1 MNLRCFPS
9 ILLLVSLALSYS
21 QTANVRANESF
32 QGNDPAGNAAQM
44 LAKMTPEERV
54 GQLFLVTFTGSS
66 ADQKSQIYNLIN
78 NYHVGGVVLQAG
90 NDNFVAAPAT
100 VSSAYQL
107 INQLQS
113 AEWQASQGVP
123 AGPDTGTPT
132 VAPTATS
139 TPANY
144 IPLFVGI
151 SQDGDGYP
159 NDQILNGLTPLPDL
173 MALGASWD
181 PALAEQ
187 VGWVA
192 GQELSSLGINLYF
205 GPSLD
210 VLESPGST
218 LGNGLGASAFGGDPY
233 WVGAMGSAYITGL
246 HTGSNGRMMVIADHF
261 PGRGSA
267 DRPAGGEP
275 ATVRKSLEQLK
286 QIELAPY
293 FSVTGNAST
302 PESTADGLLSLPPT
316 RVYPSRVKQAMSN
329 SSLKPLSE
337 PPFSG
342 LPAMKLS

>member
-1 MNLRCFPS
+1 MLGEWFYWPEMI
-9 ILLLVSLALSYS
+9 ILWL
-21 QTANVRANESF
+21 
-32 QGNDPAGNAAQM
+32 P
-44 LAKMTPEERV
+44 PIP
-54 GQLFLVTFTGSS
+54 FLMPI
-66 ADQKSQIYNLIN
+66 KLI
-78 NYHVGGVVLQAG
+78 A
-90 NDNFVAAPAT
+90 
-100 VSSAYQL
+100 
-107 INQLQS
+107 QLQN
-113 AEWQASQGVP
+113 ARM
-123 AGPDTGTPT
+123 AGLARLTRGHRHTGTPT
-132 VAPTATS
+132 TPAPTPTS

-144 IPLFVGI
+144 IPLFIGI

-173 MALGASWD
+173 MALGATWN

-187 VGWVA
+187 VGAVA
-192 GQELSSLGINLYF
+192 GKELSSIGFNLYF

-246 HTGSNGRMMVIADHF
+246 HTGSNGRLMVIADHF

-286 QIELAPY
+286 QIELAPF

-302 PESTADGLLSLPPT
+302 PESTADGLLVSHIRYQGFQGNIRSTTRPVSFDPQALSQILSLPAFAT
-316 RVYPSRVKQAMSN
+316 WRAAG
-329 SSLKPLSE
+329 
-337 PPFSG
+337 G
-342 LPAMKLS
+342 LMVSDDLGSQTVRQFYDPGGQSFLGSVGGAGCIPGRE